1 MVENAENDFTIGQPR
16 EYNDPIGDNTKV
28 VGKPCLYFLE
38 QIIHVKVTV
47 PINGDVKS
55 PDHKL

>member
-47 PINGDVKS
+47 S
-55 PDHKL
+55 TY